1 MLSPDSV
8 MAPYRGL
15 FERPREAVAI
25 VDDGSGNRTLE
36 KNALTER
43 LFDFAGNQSIR
54 LTPSSDGLLFV
65 PMSARDKKPVIWTP
79 HEEFKGERVKIAA
92 ETKDLQ
98 ALTAYVQKLG
108 MNRGKWRD
116 LFEPQRIEV
125 MDVSI
130 PRSEE
135 WIAHGKEVYE
145 RRCLGCHGV
154 NGDGNGPASTFLYIQ
169 RPRNFN
175 NAVFKFRLTHE
186 PVPTDGDLLRTISRG
201 IRGTAM
207 PAWYEIPLNDRLAV
221 IQYIKYVL
229 AVDRSD
235 PAKPYA
241 FFVEE
246 PPGAP
251 LYIGRPPV
259 PTQQLIDRGKEVWEQ
274 AKCWECHGQ
283 TGKGDGEKSAELAD
297 DEDFTIVPADLTSG
311 QFKSGPS
318 VEDIYRTMTTGLTG
332 TPMPSYKDSLPD
344 EDRWALA
351 YYVLALSAYKDP
363 LTRQPLAIPET
374 DRAALNNPELKA
386 DTPETAY
393 IPAQDS
399 KPKAA
404 TLDNSTQAATT
415 GE

>member
-1 MLSPDSV
+1 
-8 MAPYRGL
+8 
-15 FERPREAVAI
+15 
-25 VDDGSGNRTLE
+25 
-36 KNALTER
+36 
-43 LFDFAGNQSIR
+43 
-54 LTPSSDGLLFV
+54 
-65 PMSARDKKPVIWTP
+65 
-79 HEEFKGERVKIAA
+79 
-92 ETKDLQ
+92 
-98 ALTAYVQKLG
+98 

-125 MDVSI
+125 MDVTI

-135 WIAHGKEVYE
+135 WIAHGKQVYE

-154 NGDGNGPASTFLYIQ
+154 DGDGNGPAATFFYNQ

-175 NAVFKFRLTHE
+175 NAVFKFRLTGE

-207 PAWYEIPLNDRLAV
+207 PPWYDIPLNDRLAV

-235 PAKPYA
+235 AAKPYA

-251 LYIGRPPV
+251 LYIGTPPP

-274 AKCWECHGQ
+274 AKCWECHGK
-283 TGKGDGEKSAELAD
+283 TGKGDGEKSTELAD

-311 QFKSGPS
+311 QFKSGPT
-318 VEDIYRTMTTGLTG
+318 VQDIYRTMTTGLSG

-351 YYVLALSAYKDP
+351 YYVLALSAYTDP
-363 LTRQPLAIPET
+363 LSKQPLAIPEA
-374 DRAALNNPELKA
+374 DRAALNNPDLKA

-393 IPAQDS
+393 IPGQTS
-399 KPKAA
+399 EPKAA
-404 TLDNSTQAATT
+404 TLDNATQAATT